1 MVKKIE
7 PLSNWI
13 ACSQAAR
20 LLSEK
25 MGFPIEPRSIRQLA
39 KRKKQPIRT
48 QSLGYHQ
55 LYNRDDIL
63 ASSIKQKQINKKP
76 DI

>member
-13 ACSQAAR
+13 SCNQAAH

-39 KRKKQPIRT
+39 KRKKQPVRT

-55 LYNRDDIL
+55 LYNRDDL
-63 ASSIKQKQINKKP
+63 DKVVIKQKKTP
-76 DI
+76 TE